1 MNKNALSFP
10 EREYKKEKQNP
21 DGSETYWCPVCKNY
35 LEPELFFRHYR
46 KKHGISSTCRGCTTG
61 IKHKKT
67 PLKRRKLDYM
77 GRSNVN
83 GFVKYFSERKYLFKD
98 VFHVEY
104 TEETAIEK
112 FYQASEK
119 RK

>member
-46 KKHGISSTCRGCTTG
+46 KNMESVA
-61 IKHKKT
+61 
-67 PLKRRKLDYM
+67 L
-77 GRSNVN
+77 
-83 GFVKYFSERKYLFKD
+83 
-98 VFHVEY
+98 VED
-104 TEETAIEK
+104 A
-112 FYQASEK
+112 QQV
-119 RK
+119 

>member
-1 MNKNALSFP
+1 MLLVFQKGNIKKKNKILMVVKPTGAQYVKTTLSLSCFSVIT
-10 EREYKKEKQNP
+10 E
-21 DGSETYWCPVCKNY
+21 
-35 LEPELFFRHYR
+35 

-77 GRSNVN
+77 DRSNVN

-112 FYQASEK
+112 FYQASGK